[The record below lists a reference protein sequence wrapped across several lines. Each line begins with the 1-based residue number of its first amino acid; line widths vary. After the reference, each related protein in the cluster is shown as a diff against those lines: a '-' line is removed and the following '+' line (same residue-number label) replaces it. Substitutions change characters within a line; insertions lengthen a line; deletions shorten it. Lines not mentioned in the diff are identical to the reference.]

1 MAARSRVG
9 LAGLLA
15 GLSLL
20 PAVFAQTE
28 AQPNKRGYN
37 VFNPTPD
44 SLLRELATDRPDK
57 TENPYTVDAG
67 HYQLELDLV
76 NYTYDHDNSAGVD
89 RTVRSLA
96 IVPFN
101 FKVGL
106 LNNLDL
112 QFIAET
118 FTTQKTEDHNLR
130 STEKISGFGD
140 VTVRGKMNIWGNDGG
155 KTGFGVIAFA
165 KFPTNQHGLGNDA
178 VEGGVILPLEIKLPR
193 DWDLGLMT
201 EVDGRQNSNNSDYHA
216 EFINTI
222 TVGHPIVGTL
232 EGYVEFY
239 SSVSQEKGMD
249 WIGTFDVGVTYKVRP
264 NVQLDAGVNI
274 GITDAADDLNPF
286 LGLTIRY

>member
-1 MAARSRVG
+1 MTARSRVG
-9 LAGLLA
+9 LVSLFA
-15 GLSLL
+15 GLSFL
-20 PAVFAQTE
+20 PPVFAQS
-28 AQPNKRGYN
+28 AAHPDKRGYN
-37 VFNPTPD
+37 LFNPTPD
-44 SLLRELATDRPDK
+44 NLLRELATDRPDK

-76 NYTYDHDNSAGVD
+76 NYSYDRQDSDGAN

-96 IVPFN
+96 IAPFN

-118 FTTQKTEDHNLR
+118 FTHQETDDHNLR
-130 STEKISGFGD
+130 STETISGFGD
-140 VTVRGKMNIWGNDGG
+140 IIVRGKFNIWGNDGG
-155 KTGFGVIAFA
+155 KTGLGVIAFA
-165 KFPTNQHGLGNDA
+165 KFQTNQHGLGNGA
-178 VEGGVILPLEIKLPR
+178 VEGGVIVPLEVKMPH

-201 EVDGRQNSNNSDYHA
+201 EVDSRQNSNSSDYHS

-232 EGYVEFY
+232 EGYIEFY
-239 SSVSQEKGMD
+239 SNVSQEKGAD

-264 NVQLDAGVNI
+264 NVQLDAGVNF